1 MLRII
6 EETTKLDIQLQ
17 NAADTFVA
25 TLTNSQEIRAFV
37 KAKAE
42 FQGNPELRE
51 VRKQFS
57 EKQTEVQAKQTAGT
71 LTQDE
76 IDNVQALQNKLNS
89 HTVTMNYTQTRHAM
103 INQLHECNQALSNVM
118 GFDFASAAAPPS
130 CCG

>member
-1 MLRII
+1 MLN
-6 EETTKLDIQLQ
+6 TQLQ
-17 NAADTFVA
+17 NDAEMFVTTVIN
-25 TLTNSQEIRAFV
+25 TLEMKAFI

-57 EKQTEVQAKQTAGT
+57 ENQTSVQAKQTAGT

-76 IDNVQALQNKLNS
+76 IDSVRALQRKLNS
-89 HTVTMNYTQTRHAM
+89 HPVTMNYTQVRQTM
-103 INQLHECNQALSNVM
+103 INQLHECNQALSKVL
-118 GFDFASAAAPPS
+118 GFDFASVAAPPS